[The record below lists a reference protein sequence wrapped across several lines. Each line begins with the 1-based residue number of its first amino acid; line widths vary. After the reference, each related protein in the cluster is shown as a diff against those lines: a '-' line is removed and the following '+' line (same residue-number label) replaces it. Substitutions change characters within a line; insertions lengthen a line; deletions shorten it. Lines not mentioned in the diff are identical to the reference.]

1 MGKACFD
8 LPTVIRSPSSLT
20 GRYQGLKFLSN
31 WCIANAT
38 TGDKFFNMKKFNL
51 TRTKHGDTLRVSTH
65 GSSLLRFPL
74 FNKGSGFTQ
83 EERKRFELE
92 GVLPSQ
98 HNDIETQ
105 AERTYRTIMFNK
117 DPVGRHIGL
126 AALQDRNEHLYY
138 KVLSLH
144 LEELMPIVYT
154 PTVGLACQHFSR
166 TFRRGRGV
174 WITPEHRGRVEDV
187 LRKAA
192 PYSGVQLMVVTDNE
206 SILGI
211 GDQGAGGM
219 AISVGKLALYC
230 AGAGIHPAR
239 TLPISLDVGTDN
251 QTLLDDPLYLG
262 WREERL
268 RGTGYDELVEEF
280 VEAAKAVFPD
290 VLIQWEDFRKDNA
303 LGILDRYHDR
313 IPSFNDD
320 IQGTGA
326 VAAACLVAACRI
338 SQTKLEDSRVLIYG
352 AGAAGLGITR
362 QLKDLFQSHGVQ
374 GDDLQRTVLA
384 MDSRGVLSSGRQTL
398 DSYKR
403 ELAWP
408 EAMVDELKL
417 DASDRRNLASVIEAY
432 QPTALIGASGHAG
445 AFNRAVVTAMASVSE
460 QPMILPMSNPT
471 SISEGTPAK
480 IMEWSDGRALIAT
493 GSPFDDLDRDG
504 EKWRVGQANN
514 VFIFPG
520 LGLGSIVS
528 GATQVTDGMIS
539 AASCA
544 LADSLSPK
552 DLKSR
557 YLMPEVS
564 MLWDVSGIVGLAVA
578 KQAIADGVAT
588 VKDVDALPGL
598 LDAYRWRP
606 EYPEFIEE

>member
-1 MGKACFD
+1 
-8 LPTVIRSPSSLT
+8 
-20 GRYQGLKFLSN
+20 
-31 WCIANAT
+31 
-38 TGDKFFNMKKFNL
+38 MKKYDL
-51 TRTKHGDTLRVSTH
+51 TRTKQGDTLRVSTR
-65 GSSLLRFPL
+65 GSALLRYPL
-74 FNKGSGFTQ
+74 SNKGTGFTH
-83 EERKRFELE
+83 EERRRLELE
-92 GVLPSQ
+92 GLLPSQ
-98 HNDIETQ
+98 HNEIETQ

-117 DPVGRHIGL
+117 DPVGRHISL

-154 PTVGLACQHFSR
+154 PTVGKACQYFSR
-166 TFRRGRGV
+166 TFRRGRGI
-174 WITPEHRGRVEDV
+174 WITPEHRGRMEDV

-192 PYSGVQLMVVTDNE
+192 PYSGVQLMVVTDSE

-239 TLPISLDVGTDN
+239 TLPICLDVGTDN
-251 QTLLDDPLYLG
+251 QSLLDDPLYLG

-268 RGTGYDELVEEF
+268 RGSGYDELVEEF
-280 VEAAKAVFPD
+280 VAAAKAVFPD

-303 LGILDRYHDR
+303 LGILDLYRAR
-313 IPSFNDD
+313 VPSFNDD

-338 SQTKLEDSRVLIYG
+338 SGTPIKDSRILIYG
-352 AGAAGLGITR
+352 AGAAGLGIIR
-362 QLKDLFQSHGVQ
+362 QLKELLKSSGVQ
-374 GDDLQRTVLA
+374 GDELQTAVLA
-384 MDSRGVLSSGRQTL
+384 MDSRGVLSGGRDAL

-408 EAMVDELKL
+408 EAMADKL
-417 DASDRRNLASVIEAY
+417 ALSAADRRDLASVIKAY
-432 QPTALIGASGHAG
+432 KPTALIGASGNAG
-445 AFNRAVVTAMASVSE
+445 AFNSTVVAAMTSVTE

-480 IMEWSDGRALIAT
+480 IMEWSKGRALIAT
-493 GSPFDDLDRDG
+493 GSPFDDLEIDG
-504 EKWRVGQANN
+504 ETRRVGQANN

-520 LGLGSIVS
+520 LGLGAIIS
-528 GATQVTDGMIS
+528 GASQITGGMIS

-544 LADSLSPK
+544 LADSLTEE
-552 DLKSR
+552 DLASR
-557 YLMPEVS
+557 HLMPEVTR
-564 MLWDVSGIVGLAVA
+564 LWDVSGIVGLAVA
-578 KQAIADGVAT
+578 RQAIADKVAT
-588 VKDVDALPGL
+588 VKDDDSLPEL
-598 LDAYRWRP
+598 FDSYRWRP
-606 EYPEFIEE
+606 VYPEIVETQAE

>member
-1 MGKACFD
+1 MRKYD
-8 LPTVIRSPSSLT
+8 
-20 GRYQGLKFLSN
+20 
-31 WCIANAT
+31 
-38 TGDKFFNMKKFNL
+38 L
-51 TRTKHGDTLRVSTH
+51 TRTKQGDTLRVSTR
-65 GSSLLRFPL
+65 GIALLRYPL
-74 FNKGSGFTQ
+74 SNKGTGFTH
-83 EERKRFELE
+83 EERRRLELE
-92 GVLPSQ
+92 GLLPSQ

-117 DPVGRHIGL
+117 DPVGRHISL

-138 KVLSLH
+138 KVLALH

-154 PTVGLACQHFSR
+154 PTVGKACQHFSR

-174 WITPEHRGRVEDV
+174 WITPEHRGRMEDV

-192 PYSGVQLMVVTDNE
+192 PYSGVQLMVVTDSE

-239 TLPISLDVGTDN
+239 TLPICLDVGTDN
-251 QTLLDDPLYLG
+251 QSLLDDPLYLG
-262 WREERL
+262 LREERL
-268 RGTGYDELVEEF
+268 RGSRYDELVEEF

-303 LGILDRYHDR
+303 LGILDRYR
-313 IPSFNDD
+313 ARVASFNDD

-338 SQTKLEDSRVLIYG
+338 SKTRLEDSRILIYG
-352 AGAAGLGITR
+352 AGAAGLGIIR
-362 QLKDLFQSHGVQ
+362 QLKELLKSSGVQ
-374 GDDLQRTVLA
+374 GDDLQTAVLA
-384 MDSRGVLSSGRQTL
+384 MDSRGVLSGGRDAL

-408 EAMVDELKL
+408 ESMADKL
-417 DASDRRNLASVIEAY
+417 ALSAADRRDLASVIKAY
-432 QPTALIGASGHAG
+432 KPTALIGASGNAG
-445 AFNRAVVTAMASVSE
+445 AFNSTVVTAMTSVTE

-480 IMEWSDGRALIAT
+480 IMEWSKGRALIAT
-493 GSPFDDLDRDG
+493 GSPFDDLEVDG
-504 EKWRVGQANN
+504 ETRRVGQANN

-520 LGLGSIVS
+520 LGLGAIIS
-528 GATQVTDGMIS
+528 GASQITDGMIS

-544 LADSLSPK
+544 LADSLTK
-552 DLKSR
+552 EDLASR

-564 MLWDVSGIVGLAVA
+564 RLWDVSGIVGLAVA
-578 KQAIADGVAT
+578 RQAIADEVAT
-588 VKDVDALPGL
+588 IKNGDSLPEL
-598 LDAYRWRP
+598 FDAYRWRP
-606 EYPEFIEE
+606 AYPEIVENQAE